1 MHKVFHAIVVLAFL
15 TVGQVF
21 DQLVPVQQLNHLS
34 QAVLQ
39 AILRFFCFYFSHGA
53 LHPQRQRTPKRVNQS
68 TRDCTIEIQ
77 SNYWVSPWWFS
88 TSPGGADAANDTT
101 AQALCM

>member
-1 MHKVFHAIVVLAFL
+1 MLMLAFL
-15 TVGQVF
+15 TMRQVF
-21 DQLVPVQQLNHLS
+21 DQPVPMQQFDDLS

-39 AILRFFCFYFSHGA
+39 AFLRFFYFYFSHGA

-77 SNYWVSPWWFS
+77 SNYWVSPWWGS